1 MGRTIKACYLLLV
14 LVLVLTSLPLHAER
28 LDDSLSPQQQL
39 DINLDW
45 KDQYSTEDLDIRELN
60 ALVARAQDV
69 EVRLNTAPYVGQRGR
84 IYITLPLNIRGTADS
99 SALRMSWT
107 TNGLFASGSLTAG
120 NRVKLFEGEIT
131 DRVMTDIFDI
141 TFEIDARQ
149 VINNLRLEPV
159 YDIETF

>member
-1 MGRTIKACYLLLV
+1 MGRTIKACYLLLA
-14 LVLVLTSLPLHAER
+14 LVLTSLPLHAER
-28 LDDSLSPQQQL
+28 LDDSLSPRQQL
-39 DINLDW
+39 EINLNW
-45 KDQYSTEDLDIRELN
+45 KDQYSTEDLDTRELN
-60 ALVARAQDV
+60 ALIARVQDV
-69 EVRLNTAPYVGQRGR
+69 EVRLNTAPYIGQRGR

-107 TNGLFASGSLTAG
+107 TNGLFASGSMTAG
-120 NRVKLFEGEIT
+120 NRVRLFEGEIT

>member
-1 MGRTIKACYLLLV
+1 MGRTVRACHLLLA
-14 LVLVLTSLPLHAER
+14 LTLASVPLHAEQ
-28 LDDSLSPQQQL
+28 LDDSLSPQQQF
-39 DINLDW
+39 DIDLVW
-45 KDQYSTEDLDIRELN
+45 KQQHNTEDLDTRELN
-60 ALVARAQDV
+60 ALIARAQHI

-84 IYITLPLNIRGTADS
+84 IFITLPLSIRGAADS

-131 DRVMTDIFDI
+131 DRVMTDVFDM

-149 VINNLRLEPV
+149 VFSNLRLEPV
-159 YDIETF
+159 YDIEIF

>member
-1 MGRTIKACYLLLV
+1 MRARHLLLALALASV
-14 LVLVLTSLPLHAER
+14 PLHAER
-28 LDDSLSPQQQL
+28 LDDSLSPRQQFDIDLTWKQQYTDEL
-39 DINLDW
+39 DN
-45 KDQYSTEDLDIRELN
+45 RELN
-60 ALVARAQDV
+60 ALIARAQHV

-84 IYITLPLNIRGTADS
+84 IFITLPLNIRGGADV

-131 DRVMTDIFDI
+131 ERVMTEIFDM

-149 VINNLRLEPV
+149 VTSNLRLEPV
-159 YDIETF
+159 YDIEIF

>member
-1 MGRTIKACYLLLV
+1 MGRTIKACYLL

-45 KDQYSTEDLDIRELN
+45 KDQYSTEDLDTRELN

-84 IYITLPLNIRGTADS
+84 IYITLPLSIRGTADS

>member
-1 MGRTIKACYLLLV
+1 MGRTIKACYLL

-45 KDQYSTEDLDIRELN
+45 KDQYSAEDLDTRELN

-84 IYITLPLNIRGTADS
+84 IYITLPLSIRGTADS

>member
-1 MGRTIKACYLLLV
+1 MGRTIKACYLL

-28 LDDSLSPQQQL
+28 LDDSLSPQQQV

-45 KDQYSTEDLDIRELN
+45 KDQYSAEDLDTRELN

-84 IYITLPLNIRGTADS
+84 IYITLPLSIRGTADS

>member
-1 MGRTIKACYLLLV
+1 MGRTIKACYLL

-28 LDDSLSPQQQL
+28 LDDSLSPRQQL

-45 KDQYSTEDLDIRELN
+45 KDQYSTEDLDTRELN

-84 IYITLPLNIRGTADS
+84 IYITLPLSIRGTADS

>member
-1 MGRTIKACYLLLV
+1 MGRTVRARHLLLA
-14 LVLVLTSLPLHAER
+14 LTLASLPLHAEQ
-28 LDDSLSPQQQL
+28 LDDSLSPRQQF
-39 DINLDW
+39 DIDLVW
-45 KDQYSTEDLDIRELN
+45 KHRHNTEDLDNRELN
-60 ALVARAQDV
+60 ALTARAQHV

-84 IYITLPLNIRGTADS
+84 IFITLPLNIRGSADA

-131 DRVMTDIFDI
+131 ERVMTDIFDM

-149 VINNLRLEPV
+149 VFGNLRLEPV
-159 YDIETF
+159 YDIEIF

>member
-1 MGRTIKACYLLLV
+1 MRARHLLLAV
-14 LVLVLTSLPLHAER
+14 ALFSLPLHAER
-28 LDDSLSPQQQL
+28 LDDSLSPQQQF
-39 DINLDW
+39 DIDLDW
-45 KDQYSTEDLDIRELN
+45 KHRHNTEDLDTRELN
-60 ALVARAQDV
+60 ALVARAQHV
-69 EVRLNTAPYVGQRGR
+69 EVRLNTAAYVGQRGR
-84 IYITLPLNIRGTADS
+84 IFITLPLNIRGGADA

-131 DRVMTDIFDI
+131 ERVMTEIFDM

-149 VINNLRLEPV
+149 VFSNLRLEPV

>member
-1 MGRTIKACYLLLV
+1 MGRTIKACYLL

-45 KDQYSTEDLDIRELN
+45 KDQYSAEDLDTRELN

-84 IYITLPLNIRGTADS
+84 IYITLPLSIRGTADS

-141 TFEIDARQ
+141 TFKIDARQ

>member
-1 MGRTIKACYLLLV
+1 MVHTLKAGWLLLAAV
-14 LVLVLTSLPLHAER
+14 LAHLPVHAEP
-28 LDDSLSPQQQL
+28 LDDSLSPQQQF
-39 DINLDW
+39 DIDLVWKQHNNTENLD
-45 KDQYSTEDLDIRELN
+45 ERELN
-60 ALVARAQDV
+60 ALIARAHHV

-84 IYITLPLNIRGTADS
+84 IFIALPLNIRGTGDA

-131 DRVMTDIFDI
+131 DPVMTDIFEI

-149 VINNLRLEPV
+149 VYNNLRFEPV
-159 YDIETF
+159 YDIEIF

>member
-1 MGRTIKACYLLLV
+1 MGRTMRARHLLLA
-14 LVLVLTSLPLHAER
+14 LALASLPLHAER
-28 LDDSLSPQQQL
+28 LDDSLSPQQQF
-39 DINLDW
+39 DIDLDW
-45 KDQYSTEDLDIRELN
+45 KNRHNTEDLDTRELN
-60 ALVARAQDV
+60 ALIARAQHI

-84 IYITLPLNIRGTADS
+84 IFITLPLNTSGAGDT

-131 DRVMTDIFDI
+131 ERVMTDIFDM

-149 VINNLRLEPV
+149 VFSNLRLEPV
-159 YDIETF
+159 YDIEVF

>member
-1 MGRTIKACYLLLV
+1 MVVITC
-14 LVLVLTSLPLHAER
+14 LPVYAEP
-28 LDDSLSPQQQL
+28 LDDSLSPRQQIDVDL
-39 DINLDW
+39 VW
-45 KDQYSTEDLDIRELN
+45 KQHNNTENIDERELN
-60 ALVARAQDV
+60 ALIAQADHV

-84 IYITLPLNIRGTADS
+84 IFITLPLNIRGAGDA

-131 DRVMTDIFDI
+131 DAVMTDIFDI

-149 VINNLRLEPV
+149 VYSKLRLEPV
-159 YDIETF
+159 YDIEVF

>member
-1 MGRTIKACYLLLV
+1 MGRTIKVWLLL

-28 LDDSLSPQQQL
+28 LDDSLSPRQQL

-45 KDQYSTEDLDIRELN
+45 KDQYSTEDLDARELN

-69 EVRLNTAPYVGQRGR
+69 EVRLNTSPYVGQRGR

-107 TNGLFASGSLTAG
+107 TNGLFSNGSLTAG
-120 NRVKLFEGEIT
+120 NRVRLFEGEIT
-131 DRVMTDIFDI
+131 ERVMTDVFDI

-149 VINNLRLEPV
+149 VYNNLRFEPI
-159 YDIETF
+159 YDIELY